1 MTSPSC
7 FNLEINEGITISGKS
22 IITKNKTTV
31 EIIEGTA
38 PYNIMVNGEEMY
50 QTMASKF
57 DVDVKH
63 GDLIEVKTAISCEG
77 VFSKIIQLFDVITLY
92 PNPASN
98 ILTIKGVE
106 SANSISI
113 FDVLG
118 KEQIRIKNTETNSHF
133 NKVDIHQL
141 QPGLYIIK
149 VFGAKTQNSLKFIKS

>member
-1 MTSPSC
+1 MYTPAYDFANYSR
-7 FNLEINEGITISGKS
+7 NLNTTDIGALEYVIPLSVNEFKGFE
-22 IITKNKTTV
+22 NK
-31 EIIEGTA
+31 
-38 PYNIMVNGEEMY
+38 
-50 QTMASKF
+50 
-57 DVDVKH
+57 
-63 GDLIEVKTAISCEG
+63 
-77 VFSKIIQLFDVITLY
+77 ITLY